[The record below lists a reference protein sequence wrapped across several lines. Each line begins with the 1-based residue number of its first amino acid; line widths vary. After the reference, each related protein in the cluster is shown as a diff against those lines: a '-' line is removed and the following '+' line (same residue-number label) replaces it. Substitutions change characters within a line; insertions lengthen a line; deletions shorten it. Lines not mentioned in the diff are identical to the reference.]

1 MAATGGLAI
10 LVDEKRVNELLQQKS
25 GIKAL
30 LRSAFNTILFV
41 CFLLLF
47 TSLALSE
54 PRNKMRAFE
63 GFLRKRFDEASP
75 VRLEE
80 VQSVDGFWR
89 YFNESFKP
97 AIYGEDTARYFFPG
111 AVVPTWLQV
120 LGPNYMYGMGRM
132 RILNILPDSDC
143 RVAEQYRSYFPTCY
157 GPFNLDAVD
166 REPFGPPNDEGVP
179 TYQFSADANGEN
191 YEGWLA
197 SYPPGGYM
205 EMLTPDY
212 PKTNDKFLA
221 MKQNGFISEKT
232 RAIFLELTIYNFNLG
247 LYGVMRITFEL
258 APAGDWIQNFDID
271 VLLQRHL
278 QPLGAGSTEDWLFL
292 ILEAGLVLFVLRYVL
307 EEAAEFVGFQ
317 SKNGKISVT
326 IKWDYFLD
334 AWNVLDWFNLIMMII
349 TVCYKVD
356 TWSKAGG
363 LYVISPSNW
372 DSVTKDMY
380 SNFHG
385 VASNVRQIQ
394 SLISFNTILTWFKA
408 VKYINI
414 IPYVT
419 TFMQTVVISQ
429 QNLVSWI
436 VVFLSVLVGFVLAFS
451 TAFGGDVTALRTPF
465 QAFKFIMLTVLG
477 NSDVSVIY
485 DVSPVLGSL
494 LIIMFVVSIFFI
506 IMNLFYAIVVSTLSD
521 AKIEEDAKQKKKWA
535 VLSDRLSE
543 TCKAMNRGGQLE
555 KQIRGCVPGL
565 YSRMLKRYK
574 RLEERE
580 LARDE
585 SVRKK
590 QLQIVLSDTSQKL
603 GPANPVWGR
612 RTKRQLATVQIEDK
626 IETDSEESEPDLGP
640 LRSLGQIRQKS
651 GMEDAFGD
659 SAMGAT
665 FESFATPLDGDGTTA
680 DADITDEG
688 VELVLDAS
696 HHIARGIVDRTR
708 GARVVLLDEMMESM
722 EVLNKVSTVL
732 EVLGKRTRDLEAQQ
746 RQILKHH

>member
-197 SYPPGGYM
+197 SYPPGGYV

-436 VVFLSVLVGFVLAFS
+436 IVFMSVLVGFVLAFS

-494 LIIMFVVSIFFI
+494 LIIMFLVSIFFI

-543 TCKAMNRGGQLE
+543 TWKAMNRGGQLE

-696 HHIARGIVDRTR
+696 QHIARGIVDRTR
-708 GARVVLLDEMMESM
+708 GPPGGSFGRNDGVYGSAEQCIDGVGS
-722 EVLNKVSTVL
+722 
-732 EVLGKRTRDLEAQQ
+732 LG
-746 RQILKHH
+746 